1 MKCFALALAVV
12 VTASLAGC
20 VTPAGIAKTR
30 AASDF
35 GCPEDQ
41 VSVAEIGGTSYRAV
55 GCDQAAVYNCSGS
68 DSYKG
73 TTNNYTCIPE
83 APPAPP
89 PTAVPPAA
97 APKAPPAP
105 SVAPA
110 S

>member
-1 MKCFALALAVV
+1 MKWFALSLTVV
-12 VTASLAGC
+12 ATGSLAGC

-41 VSVAEIGGTSYRAV
+41 VTVAEIGGTSYRAV

-83 APPAPP
+83 APPA
-89 PTAVPPAA
+89 
-97 APKAPPAP
+97 APKGAPTPG
-105 SVAPA
+105 VAPA